1 MATTIRFSKL
11 SISPQLDMAPGF
23 GTGTNN
29 PGYATEYEMG
39 YTGDGYDHA
48 FIAYQGDD
56 TADLS
61 TTSAITDWT
70 FTDPLGYTFTA
81 PTGNSG
87 STHVIDTWYR
97 IVDGLVVES
106 GTVDPPLNRGVEQP
120 QALGHDEQ
128 RGDAEVAEGPDQNRR
143 LAADRVDHAGADDE
157 RREEQSAGEEGVADR
172 GEAGIGRR
180 NVGHGVGRR

>member
-29 PGYATEYEMG
+29 PGYSTEYEMG

-48 FIAYQGDD
+48 FIAYQGAT

-61 TTSAITDWT
+61 TSSAITDWT

-81 PTGNSG
+81 PTGMEFIRIIVERIADSATPDTAYPVLIALTG
-87 STHVIDTWYR
+87 PGVPEIAEEVCGPYEMVIYQPRTLLTANLTSSSHLSVAVPSQNQASLQ
-97 IVDGLVVES
+97 I
-106 GTVDPPLNRGVEQP
+106 TVQ
-120 QALGHDEQ
+120 LGIYKPT
-128 RGDAEVAEGPDQNRR
+128 A
-143 LAADRVDHAGADDE
+143 
-157 RREEQSAGEEGVADR
+157 
-172 GEAGIGRR
+172 
-180 NVGHGVGRR
+180 